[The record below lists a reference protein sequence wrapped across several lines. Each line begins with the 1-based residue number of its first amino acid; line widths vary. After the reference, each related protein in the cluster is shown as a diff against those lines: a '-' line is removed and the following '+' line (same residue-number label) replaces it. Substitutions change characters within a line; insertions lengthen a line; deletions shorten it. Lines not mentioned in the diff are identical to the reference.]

1 MRGRFGAV
9 YCGCDKHG
17 CRRFGERLC
26 ARKELLPGALSDRRL
41 YTQPPRVLATSAVR
55 HTDALGST
63 TRYFLPALPVELF
76 RAALQVAAQ
85 SWNATSI

>member
-1 MRGRFGAV
+1 LAQCTVGATSMDAGGSANAFALGRNCFPAPSRIV
-9 YCGCDKHG
+9 
-17 CRRFGERLC
+17 
-26 ARKELLPGALSDRRL
+26 AS
-41 YTQPPRVLATSAVR
+41 TQPPRMLATSAVR

-85 SWNATSI
+85 SWDATSI